1 MFAIQVQLYRLLML
15 VLKGLVRLIPQNL
28 PALYV
33 GQGSAAQLARHVGL
47 MGHQRVLIVT
57 DKDLHRLGLLE
68 PVLAVFETQGIT
80 VSIFDE
86 VLPDPSLALI
96 ERGVAQAR
104 RVDVQ
109 AILAVG
115 GGSSIDAAK
124 MIAVGLG
131 HRGALRKLTGL
142 LKVRSSALPLY
153 VVPTTAG
160 TGSEVTMAAVVTDT
174 ATGQKCPVI
183 DPKLM
188 PLAAALDPNLMRGLP
203 ARITAAT
210 GLDALTHAIEAY
222 LSGHATPAT
231 DAYAQAAVRLIFS
244 YLQQA
249 CEDGQNLAA
258 REAMALAS
266 CYAGMAFTRANLGY
280 VHGIAH
286 QLGAKY
292 HLSHGEANALVLPRV
307 LDYYGDAVS
316 GRLAQLARV
325 IGIEGTEDG
334 QLSKAF
340 IQQVRQLIVSLGLP
354 QQLTS
359 LQPVDVPELA
369 RAALKEAHFLYPVPR
384 YMDRLTC
391 ERLIQQLAV

>member
-33 GQGSAAQLARHVGL
+33 GQDSAAQLARHVSL

-57 DKDLHRLGLLE
+57 DKDLHRLGLLQS
-68 PVLAVFETQGIT
+68 VLAVFEAQGIT

-96 ERGVAQAR
+96 ERGVVQAR
-104 RVDVQ
+104 TAECQ
-109 AILAVG
+109 AILALG

-124 MIAVGLG
+124 MIAVGVG
-131 HRGALRKLTGL
+131 YRGALRQLTGL
-142 LKVRSSALPLY
+142 LKVRSPVLPLY
-153 VVPTTAG
+153 AVPTTAG

-174 ATGQKCPVI
+174 ETGRKYPVI

-188 PLAAALDPNLMRGLP
+188 PLAAALDPGLMQGLP

-231 DAYAQAAVRLIFS
+231 DTYAQAAVRLIFE
-244 YLQQA
+244 YLPRA
-249 CEDGQNLAA
+249 CEEGENLVA

-292 HLSHGEANALVLPRV
+292 HLPHGEANALVLPRV
-307 LDYYGDAVS
+307 LDYYGDSVS

-325 IGIEGTEDG
+325 IGVEGTEEN
-334 QLSKAF
+334 QLSLVF
-340 IQQVRQLIVSLGLP
+340 IQQLRQLIVTLGLP
-354 QQLTS
+354 QRLTS
-359 LQPVDVPELA
+359 LEHTDVPELA
-369 RAALKEAHFLYPVPR
+369 RAALKESHYLYPVPR